1 MSVINVE
8 KYIKPGTSECLK
20 NWIIFT
26 NHHHNDHRTH
36 QETVKSFRGTVLG
49 ECLDFDKLDSSVEP
63 APKLLSK
70 NMTCIK
76 DYEVPSFPHNILIK
90 EGETLEVLG
99 YLMGR
104 DIVLQADPEKHPP
117 KYKHLT
123 HVSFVVFEKDTLSK
137 HFKEI

>member
-36 QETVKSFRGTVLG
+36 QETVESFRGTVLG
-49 ECLDFDKLDSSVEP
+49 GYLDFDKLDSSEP
-63 APKLLSK
+63 APKLLLK
-70 NMTCIK
+70 NMVCIK
-76 DYEVPSFPHNILIK
+76 DYEVPSFPHNSLIK

-104 DIVLQADPEKHPP
+104 DIVLQADPELHPP
-117 KYKHLT
+117 HYKHLT
-123 HVSFVVFEKDTLSK
+123 HVSFVIFDTDKLTE